1 MPALPSSRRWNCI
14 PPIWAQDQPQF
25 INMRCFKT
33 KMGLLVLI
41 LHVFAL
47 FNCMSQPTC
56 AWDAQGKELSF
67 SLSQISGTLNCDI
80 KSRHGKGHHFNKVVH
95 KPTGLLI
102 SPDGDRM
109 KGSGMLNFYRV
120 LISGGYLT
128 ELRVEEPLLEP
139 ATNGITMTWLP
150 TIRRQAKVKVE
161 FTFKQPNLID
171 MDLWVETQ
179 ANYPGFEILLSAYL
193 ADGFESG
200 AYVAGQEFGPIEPQQ
215 IRLVDQPMIHGLY
228 PFFPRNEAGA
238 NLLTDGRHQKG
249 RWYWRMAIGRR
260 YGMPLAFFSK
270 EGVDALLMGRP
281 DDVYAT
287 GVTYKGDKN
296 DNVADHRALYL
307 SLFGEDFKAGE
318 GRRTQMRMVIGEFG
332 SDPGKH
338 QDLYQT
344 FLKEVESKP
353 RSFYINPEVK

>member
-1 MPALPSSRRWNCI
+1 M
-14 PPIWAQDQPQF
+14 
-25 INMRCFKT
+25 
-33 KMGLLVLI
+33 
-41 LHVFAL
+41 
-47 FNCMSQPTC
+47 
-56 AWDAQGKELSF
+56 LS
-67 SLSQISGTLNCDI
+67 
-80 KSRHGKGHHFNKVVH
+80 
-95 KPTGLLI
+95 
-102 SPDGDRM
+102 
-109 KGSGMLNFYRV
+109 FYRV
-120 LISGGYLT
+120 LIEGGYLT

-161 FTFKQPNLID
+161 FTFKQPNIID

-179 ANYPGFEILLSAYL
+179 ANYPGFEILLSAYM
-193 ADGFESG
+193 ADGFASG
-200 AYVAGQEFGPIEPQQ
+200 AYVARQEFGPIEPQQ

-260 YGMPLAFFSK
+260 YGMPLAFSSK
-270 EGVDALLMGRP
+270 DGVDAILMGRP
-281 DDVYAT
+281 DDVYAV
-287 GVTYKGDKN
+287 GATYQGDKS
-296 DNVADHRALYL
+296 DSVADHRALYL

-332 SDPGKH
+332 SDPEKH